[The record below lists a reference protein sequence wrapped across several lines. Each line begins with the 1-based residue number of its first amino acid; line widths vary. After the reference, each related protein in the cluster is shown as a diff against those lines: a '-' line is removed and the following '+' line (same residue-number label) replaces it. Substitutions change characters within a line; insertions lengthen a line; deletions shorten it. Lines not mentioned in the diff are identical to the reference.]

1 MSGTKSSKGSKKDEL
16 YDNLFHSLDQ
26 YFGLD
31 EEDVSLYHWLKEH
44 VMGGKDFSFRGI
56 NLKEHLVEH
65 TIKVL
70 RKIDGLSRNKPPS
83 ELADEEEEDQV

>member
-1 MSGTKSSKGSKKDEL
+1 
-16 YDNLFHSLDQ
+16 
-26 YFGLD
+26 
-31 EEDVSLYHWLKEH
+31 
-44 VMGGKDFSFRGI
+44 MGGKDFSFRGI